1 MKKLNRYNFIFKHYL
16 YYKIINIFSK
26 NGCKS
31 TSEKNFK
38 LFLKSYYKTSKK
50 KACILLMHCLKN
62 NSIVL
67 NIKAQKKGSIV
78 FKEIPFFVKNRI
90 RTFYAIKSLKK
101 QTNEFEK
108 MPIQEKIVSVISSGL
123 KKTSADTT
131 VKLSLT
137 KLALKK
143 KSQAH
148 YRWFY

>member
-1 MKKLNRYNFIFKHYL
+1 
-16 YYKIINIFSK
+16 
-26 NGCKS
+26 
-31 TSEKNFK
+31 
-38 LFLKSYYKTSKK
+38 
-50 KACILLMHCLKN
+50 MHCLKN